1 MERLTRIDERGIAV
15 FNIKCPEMCEYVT
28 CSMEEGYQCQ
38 HQCERDIIEKLATYE
53 DADEQGLLLR
63 LPCKVGDKIY
73 AIVHDYEKDTEVIK
87 ESMIIEVTQNVNG
100 WFFKSLIPAP
110 AFRLHDFGKI
120 VFLTR
125 EAAEAKLKEMGG

>member
-1 MERLTRIDERGIAV
+1 MERLTTRPQVAL
-15 FNIKCPEMCEYVT
+15 IKCSFCNKELDCYDSVECGIVD
-28 CSMEEGYQCQ
+28 EALK
-38 HQCERDIIEKLATYE
+38 RLKDYE
-53 DADEQGLLLR
+53 DAEEQGLLLR
-63 LPCKVGDKIY
+63 LPCKVNDKIF
-73 AIVHDYEKDTEVIK
+73 AIIYDYEKDTEVIK

-125 EAAEAKLKEMGG
+125 EAVEAKLKEMEG